1 MDIILKDKAAKAREK
16 GIDFSAQVDLHGADF
31 LDPLDLS
38 TLFGNALDNAIE
50 ASEKLP
56 EGQRLITVQGK
67 RIRDMLLVTVENR
80 AQPESTPAQGTS
92 KGDPFLHG
100 FGIPNMRQAAERYG
114 GQIQFQQS
122 GETFRL
128 KLLLPVP

>member
-1 MDIILKDKAAKAREK
+1 
-16 GIDFSAQVDLHGADF
+16 
-31 LDPLDLS
+31 
-38 TLFGNALDNAIE
+38 
-50 ASEKLP
+50 
-56 EGQRLITVQGK
+56 
-67 RIRDMLLVTVENR
+67 MLLVTVENR

-122 GETFRL
+122 GETCRL